1 MTTNEEFSNGFL
13 VKNGMQINEQ
23 NLNSAP
29 LQLKNEVNELDSLIK
44 SIGSLEDFITSL
56 ES

>member
-1 MTTNEEFSNGFL
+1 MTTNEEFSNEFL
-13 VKNGMQINEQ
+13 VKNGMQVNEQ
-23 NLNSAP
+23 NLNAAP

-44 SIGSLEDFITSL
+44 SIGSLEDFTTSL